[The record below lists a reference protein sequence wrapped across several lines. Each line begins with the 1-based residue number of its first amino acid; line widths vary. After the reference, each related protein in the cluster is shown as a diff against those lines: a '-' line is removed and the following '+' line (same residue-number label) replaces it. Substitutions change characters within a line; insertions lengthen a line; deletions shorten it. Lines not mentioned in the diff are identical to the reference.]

1 MLVTDHTNLQHFGSF
16 LNALVRWREPSQKL
30 SEMFASVSPFLSH
43 WPKGFML
50 ILLVDSPWSERHER
64 SRTMEYSDGT
74 ATSKY
79 QLSITSSIQRL
90 TGLATSSANNS
101 QVSGGHIVKWTARTC
116 KEFHMQDSLIP
127 YISFIYEISKE
138 HSHPFLSKTH
148 CVPRFLRLP

>member
-1 MLVTDHTNLQHFGSF
+1 
-16 LNALVRWREPSQKL
+16 
-30 SEMFASVSPFLSH
+30 
-43 WPKGFML
+43 
-50 ILLVDSPWSERHER
+50 
-64 SRTMEYSDGT
+64 MEYSDGT

-90 TGLATSSANNS
+90 TSLATSSANNS
-101 QVSGGHIVKWTARTC
+101 QVSGGHIVNWTARTC

-148 CVPRFLRLP
+148 CVPRFLSSALSKGNISSVRQSWRPTFTVLIGSIANTPGQS